1 MSVVPAWSP
10 FFQSRTR
17 IRGRAYQ
24 MDGRVTRLMP
34 EDGELIR
41 AEVRG
46 TKTYTVRICRNGRY
60 AAAECDCPAYEQGA
74 YCKHIWATLLDVQ
87 HSEGGPGVA
96 LEELARFKV
105 RAPKARKRDDAARP
119 IEAQQEPDWIGRLSL
134 LRPPLFDQPLLGSW
148 ASDAAPDTTDSSGG
162 GGDLLLM
169 QRQVCYVVLPKTSVR
184 HGGLV
189 VELRQRTPI
198 ASGWSKPRPLKIN
211 RDMLSTLV
219 DPADRELCALVIGAQ
234 RIDPDYAGD
243 PFGGNRA
250 HACFCLPLGAR
261 RNLIRQMID
270 TGRCF
275 IDLDEDGSGEEY
287 PLQQSRPRNE
297 NEPGVTEAKEWT
309 LWIVATRS
317 EDELL
322 VNVELRRNE
331 QRLTIDQPQL
341 ILGGADGL
349 LFHEGKVS
357 YFDDR
362 DSFRWVSLFRDDL
375 RRHGR
380 IKPIR
385 VPLSDVD
392 RFLDRLYMLPQLPE
406 IELPPGIGRQEQ
418 HVRPVYHLDLFSAG
432 SAQAMRVLGGNGA
445 KQQLAAQ
452 VWFDYGGQ
460 RVSPLQPGRFL
471 TLNASSP
478 DAEQSQQES
487 RLIRRDQRGER
498 EAFSQL
504 SAAGLR
510 PASGAP
516 GDVMLLNAKQMP
528 MAVSSLIAQ
537 GWTVL
542 ADQRLIRR
550 SSAPNLVITSG
561 IDWFELRGGVSFTR
575 EDGSEQLVTLPQ
587 ILRAARSGQT
597 MIELGD
603 GSQALLP
610 ETWLAEHG
618 MLTALGKVE
627 SDHLRFGSSQAA
639 MLDVLLRDT
648 RIEATDEKFEQMR
661 LRLREFNGIKAIE
674 APSSFQGTLRAYQK
688 DGLGWFGFLR
698 WFATGGVLADDMGLG
713 KTIQVLALLL
723 HRREMDKPSLVV
735 APRSVVFNWIDEA
748 QRFAPMLRVM
758 AYTGADRAA
767 LRDNFRG
774 HDLIVTSYGLMRRD
788 VEELGQHEFDY
799 IVLDEAQAIKNPTS
813 QSAKAARLLRA
824 ENRLALTGTPVEN
837 HLGDLWSIFE
847 FLNPGMLGASNRF
860 NDLIR
865 ATAQQNNGARE
876 AAIMQIAAALRPFIL
891 RRTKKQVLADLPEK
905 TEQTIV
911 CEMEPAQRETYDQ
924 MRLYY
929 RAHLL
934 HQLDRGTPG
943 SDAATES
950 SSRVVRDAVSAGG
963 GTFMVLEALL
973 RLRQIACHPGLI
985 DEKRAD
991 DGSAKLDVLLE
1002 NLEEVIDEGHKALV
1016 FSQFTSML
1024 ALVRRRLDAAGIEY
1038 CYLDGQTRDRKSVVE
1053 QFQTDPHKPVFLISL
1068 KAGGFGL
1075 NLTAAEYVFILDPWW
1090 NPAVEQQ
1097 AIDRTHRIGQT
1108 RRVFAYRL
1116 ICQDTVE
1123 QRIIE
1128 LQQRKRKLAD
1138 AIVGGEENLLRTLTR
1153 DDLEMLL
1160 S

>member
-1 MSVVPAWSP
+1 
-10 FFQSRTR
+10 
-17 IRGRAYQ
+17 
-24 MDGRVTRLMP
+24 MDGRVTRLTP

-41 AEVRG
+41 AEVCG

-105 RAPKARKRDDAARP
+105 RAPKARKRDDAVRP
-119 IEAQQEPDWIGRLSL
+119 IDAQQEPDWIGRLSL

-148 ASDAAPDTTDSSGG
+148 GSDAATTTDATSGG
-162 GGDLLLM
+162 GVGAYLLLM

-198 ASGWSKPRPLKIN
+198 ASGWSKPRPLKIS

-287 PLQQSRPRNE
+287 PLHQSRQDSAAGAAN
-297 NEPGVTEAKEWT
+297 EWT

-322 VNVELRRNE
+322 VNVEIRRDE

-349 LFHEGKVS
+349 VFHEGKVS

-375 RRHGR
+375 RRHGK

-432 SAQAMRVLGGNGA
+432 SAQAMRLLGGNGA

-478 DAEQSQQES
+478 DAEQPQAEQPQTES

-498 EAFSQL
+498 EAFAQL

-510 PASGAP
+510 PANGAP
-516 GDVMLLNAKQMP
+516 GDVMLLTTKQMP

-561 IDWFELRGGVSFTR
+561 IDWFELRGGVSFTCA
-575 EDGSEQLVTLPQ
+575 DGSEQVVSLPQ

-627 SDHLRFGSSQAA
+627 SDHLRFRSSQAA

-648 RIEATDEKFEQMR
+648 QLEATDEKFEQMR
-661 LRLREFNGIKAIE
+661 LRLREFDGIKPIE
-674 APSSFQGTLRAYQK
+674 APESFQGTLRAYQK

-723 HRREMDKPSLVV
+723 HRRETDKPSLVV

-748 QRFAPMLRVM
+748 QRFAPKLRVM
-758 AYTGADRAA
+758 GYTGADRAP
-767 LRDNFRG
+767 LRDNFQG

-788 VEELGQHEFDY
+788 IEDLTQHEFDY
-799 IVLDEAQAIKNPTS
+799 VVLDEAQAIKNPAS

-824 ENRLALTGTPVEN
+824 EHRLALTGTPVEN

-934 HQLDRGTPG
+934 HQLDTPG
-943 SDAATES
+943 SGRDGATEPIATS
-950 SSRVVRDAVSAGG
+950 GGASGSTAGG

-1024 ALVRRRLDAAGIEY
+1024 SLVRRRLDAAGIEY

-1053 QFQTDPHKPVFLISL
+1053 QFQTDPRKPIFLISL

-1138 AIVGGEENLLRTLTR
+1138 AIVGGEENLLRSLTR